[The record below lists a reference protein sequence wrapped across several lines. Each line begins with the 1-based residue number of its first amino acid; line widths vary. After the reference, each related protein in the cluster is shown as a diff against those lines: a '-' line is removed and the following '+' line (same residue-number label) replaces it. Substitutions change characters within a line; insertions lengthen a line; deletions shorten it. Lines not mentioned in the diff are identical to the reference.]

1 MIPLVNPKMISLAQ
15 FQAIQTKPMK
25 SYEKKIHF
33 KIQNLMIIKQ
43 QLEKKDLRSVEFD
56 SFLFSEKEIFQYI
69 NLNTLYMKNGQW
81 LLLVASN
88 KYFQFLHFLF
98 LALQT
103 M

>member
-1 MIPLVNPKMISLAQ
+1 
-15 FQAIQTKPMK
+15 
-25 SYEKKIHF
+25 
-33 KIQNLMIIKQ
+33 MIIKQ